1 MHIYELLDAGKENR
15 KTTSW
20 LRKATGLSLRELRDE
35 IRKERRQGHLILSG
49 KGCGGYWLFSGKDED
64 IEELLTFCREYRRPA
79 LDMLKT
85 LAMFI
90 AEAERRK
97 EKGA

>member
-1 MHIYELLDAGKENR
+1 MHIYELLDVGKENR

-20 LRKATGLSLRELRDE
+20 LRKATGLNLRELRDA

-64 IEELLTFCREYRRPA
+64 VEELMTFCREYQKPA

-85 LAMFI
+85 IAAFF

>member
-1 MHIYELLDAGKENR
+1 MHIYELLDVGKENR

-20 LRKATGLSLRELRDE
+20 LRKATGLNLRELRDA

-64 IEELLTFCREYRRPA
+64 IEELMTFCREYQKPA

-85 LAMFI
+85 IAAFF

-97 EKGA
+97 QKGA

>member
-1 MHIYELLDAGKENR
+1 MHIYELLDVGKENR

-20 LRKATGLSLRELRDE
+20 LRKATGLNLRELRDA

-64 IEELLTFCREYRRPA
+64 VEELMTFCREYQKPA

-85 LAMFI
+85 IAAFF

-97 EKGA
+97 QKGA